1 MFMID
6 TFHFTFTFTFNLLIF
21 FLLALLMFM
30 EYMYSVYGRDPKYLS
45 YLYVIENN
53 TNNLNIYGEGKYT
66 VYNIGSVQCMT
77 WGKIKRFKD
86 EKKVFI

>member
-1 MFMID
+1 MID

-45 YLYVIENN
+45 YLYVIENKE
-53 TNNLNIYGEGKYT
+53 TLNYINDQ
-66 VYNIGSVQCMT
+66 VIP
-77 WGKIKRFKD
+77 FKG
-86 EKKVFI
+86 F